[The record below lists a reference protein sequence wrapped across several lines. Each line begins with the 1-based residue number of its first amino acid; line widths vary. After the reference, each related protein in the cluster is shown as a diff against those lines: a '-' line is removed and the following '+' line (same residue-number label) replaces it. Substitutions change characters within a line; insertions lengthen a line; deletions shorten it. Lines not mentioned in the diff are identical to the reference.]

1 LVAPLAAQS
10 PPPLDKTEL
19 IRLLTNPL
27 FAQTELADV
36 VRRSCLTFHPTE
48 RDWSDLRSAGAGGE
62 VIASAAVCDT
72 RRTTSS
78 AVNSAA
84 SEKPLPQ
91 PITAVA
97 QPAEIVLTAG
107 NAPTV
112 RVRLSRGRTPIRRTT
127 LALRGTTALG
137 LPRDASAVT
146 DDSGIAVFRL
156 PTVSRVGS
164 HQFEIR
170 TGAGATLPGQPA
182 VMLSVKSAR
191 PNRLRVTPDY
201 VAFRGGDTTTTIV
214 AAVTD
219 SLGNPV
225 SGEGVDM
232 NGGIRAP
239 LTGVTDSAGRA
250 TFTLMANSVSRGGS
264 VQVRV
269 RGLAAVDA
277 ARGMGM
283 TEQEILTRVEIP
295 IALPLI
301 ISGLRSATLQ
311 IVSTATVA
319 AYVALGGLGR
329 YVIDGLSLR
338 DFPQMLTGECFS
350 IPSARPVSTMCWIT
364 ESIVSTTFN
373 PSCGSTSCSR
383 IGTTSRRCPSVSVTR
398 PCSHISGID
407 RPLVPR
413 ALGAHRLAD
422 AGSHHADHVR
432 RRSESQRQH
441 REDEQ
446 LWAREDAAGVE
457 RRDFVLVEVETD
469 HIVAKIGKTGARY
482 QPHVSAA
489 DDGDL
494 HFPFS
499 SVATSELMRASTSSG
514 CAARVTGRPMTR

>member
-1 LVAPLAAQS
+1 VPGPSVRSGLGVLAIASLVAPLAAQS

-156 PTVSRVGS
+156 PSVSRVGS

-201 VAFRGGDTTTTIV
+201 VAFRSGDTTTTIV

-225 SGEGVDM
+225 SG
-232 NGGIRAP
+232 RA
-239 LTGVTDSAGRA
+239 
-250 TFTLMANSVSRGGS
+250 
-264 VQVRV
+264 
-269 RGLAAVDA
+269 
-277 ARGMGM
+277 
-283 TEQEILTRVEIP
+283 
-295 IALPLI
+295 
-301 ISGLRSATLQ
+301 
-311 IVSTATVA
+311 
-319 AYVALGGLGR
+319 
-329 YVIDGLSLR
+329 
-338 DFPQMLTGECFS
+338 
-350 IPSARPVSTMCWIT
+350 WI
-364 ESIVSTTFN
+364 
-373 PSCGSTSCSR
+373 
-383 IGTTSRRCPSVSVTR
+383 
-398 PCSHISGID
+398 
-407 RPLVPR
+407 
-413 ALGAHRLAD
+413 
-422 AGSHHADHVR
+422 
-432 RRSESQRQH
+432 
-441 REDEQ
+441 
-446 LWAREDAAGVE
+446 
-457 RRDFVLVEVETD
+457 
-469 HIVAKIGKTGARY
+469 
-482 QPHVSAA
+482 
-489 DDGDL
+489 
-494 HFPFS
+494 
-499 SVATSELMRASTSSG
+499 
-514 CAARVTGRPMTR
+514 

>member
-1 LVAPLAAQS
+1 MPGPSVRSGLGVLALASLVAPLAAQS

-201 VAFRGGDTTTTIV
+201 VAFRSGDTTTTIV

-250 TFTLMANSVSRGGS
+250 TFTLVANSVSRGGS

-269 RGLAAVDA
+269 RGLAAVDL
-277 ARGMGM
+277 
-283 TEQEILTRVEIP
+283 EISAPAGLSGVNTGFLP
-295 IALPLI
+295 IASTYGPVGNALSDSLI
-301 ISGLRSATLQ
+301 FRAR
-311 IVSTATVA
+311 TVQGMPA
-319 AYVALGGLGR
+319 VGR
-329 YVIDGLSLR
+329 TVR
-338 DFPQMLTGECFS
+338 F
-350 IPSARPVSTMCWIT
+350 
-364 ESIVSTTFN
+364 
-373 PSCGSTSCSR
+373 
-383 IGTTSRRCPSVSVTR
+383 
-398 PCSHISGID
+398 
-407 RPLVPR
+407 R
-413 ALGAHRLAD
+413 ALN
-422 AGSHHADHVR
+422 
-432 RRSESQRQH
+432 
-441 REDEQ
+441 
-446 LWAREDAAGVE
+446 
-457 RRDFVLVEVETD
+457 
-469 HIVAKIGKTGARY
+469 
-482 QPHVSAA
+482 
-489 DDGDL
+489 
-494 HFPFS
+494 
-499 SVATSELMRASTSSG
+499 
-514 CAARVTGRPMTR
+514 ARVTPETAVLDSTGRVRLDVVMGVRAGEAAIFASIDSVERVVTLRAEPGPIDSLILDRNGEVINGRAIVVQVGVPFALRLRARDLYGNETSIDALGQALRAGRARLNVRQQDLQLVNLESADSVVVVTLKALRVGTYQFVIGSGITANVRVDAIPKP

>member
-84 SEKPLPQ
+84 REEPLPQ

-107 NAPTV
+107 NAPTF

-269 RGLAAVDA
+269 RGLAAVDL
-277 ARGMGM
+277 
-283 TEQEILTRVEIP
+283 EISAPAGLSGVNTGFLP
-295 IALPLI
+295 IASTYGPVGNALSDSLI
-301 ISGLRSATLQ
+301 FRAR
-311 IVSTATVA
+311 TVQGMPA
-319 AYVALGGLGR
+319 VGR
-329 YVIDGLSLR
+329 TVR
-338 DFPQMLTGECFS
+338 F
-350 IPSARPVSTMCWIT
+350 
-364 ESIVSTTFN
+364 
-373 PSCGSTSCSR
+373 
-383 IGTTSRRCPSVSVTR
+383 
-398 PCSHISGID
+398 
-407 RPLVPR
+407 R
-413 ALGAHRLAD
+413 ALN
-422 AGSHHADHVR
+422 
-432 RRSESQRQH
+432 
-441 REDEQ
+441 
-446 LWAREDAAGVE
+446 
-457 RRDFVLVEVETD
+457 
-469 HIVAKIGKTGARY
+469 
-482 QPHVSAA
+482 
-489 DDGDL
+489 
-494 HFPFS
+494 
-499 SVATSELMRASTSSG
+499 
-514 CAARVTGRPMTR
+514 ARVTPETAVLDSTGRVRLDVVMGVRAGEAAIFASIDSVERVVTLRAEPGPIDSLILDRNGEVINGRAIVVQVGVPFALRLRARDLYGNETSIDALGQALRAGRARLNVRQQDLQLVNLESADSAVVVTLKAVRVGTYQFVIGSGITANVRVDAIPKP